1 MASITAK
8 KLEIEEKGCRVA
20 QTEKWLRELAWR
32 NWNLKEEKKELEKEL
47 KKLMEKRRRNR
58 RKLNHFYHR
67 LMTNYNI
74 HGMINYNIR
83 DSPRNAQRYW
93 RPHFQVPRTPPLGDG
108 SEDAF
113 AHVKE
118 YPELEGAQPG
128 DAVNYDTKYDD
139 PKGKCN
145 ATNLSVSG
153 GGGGGGGGG
162 KGDPAPKR
170 TGQAPPP
177 YSPLAM
183 TVKAPDIQVQP
194 PDIQEAGQ
202 EVGKSVKAKKA
213 ERKLR
218 RLQKKQQKA
227 QAAGGQYF
235 GRQIGDANSQIRRT
249 SSFCILCHLGASG

>member
-1 MASITAK
+1 M
-8 KLEIEEKGCRVA
+8 
-20 QTEKWLRELAWR
+20 
-32 NWNLKEEKKELEKEL
+32 
-47 KKLMEKRRRNR
+47 
-58 RKLNHFYHR
+58 
-67 LMTNYNI
+67 
-74 HGMINYNIR
+74 
-83 DSPRNAQRYW
+83 
-93 RPHFQVPRTPPLGDG
+93 
-108 SEDAF
+108 
-113 AHVKE
+113 
-118 YPELEGAQPG
+118 
-128 DAVNYDTKYDD
+128 
-139 PKGKCN
+139 
-145 ATNLSVSG
+145 SG

-177 YSPLAM
+177 YSPLAR
-183 TVKAPDIQVQP
+183 TVKAPDIQVQT

-249 SSFCILCHLGASG
+249 SSFCILCHLETSGWVQNTPMECGKDLPRVLRHMLFC

>member
-1 MASITAK
+1 MASIEAN
-8 KLEIEEKGCRVA
+8 KLE
-20 QTEKWLRELAWR
+20 
-32 NWNLKEEKKELEKEL
+32 
-47 KKLMEKRRRNR
+47 
-58 RKLNHFYHR
+58 
-67 LMTNYNI
+67 
-74 HGMINYNIR
+74 
-83 DSPRNAQRYW
+83 
-93 RPHFQVPRTPPLGDG
+93 TPQPDDG
-108 SEDAF
+108 SKDAS

-162 KGDPAPKR
+162 KGDPAPKQTR
-170 TGQAPPP
+170 EAPPP

-183 TVKAPDIQVQP
+183 TVKAPDIQVQT

-235 GRQIGDANSQIRRT
+235 GRQIGDAHSQIRRT
-249 SSFCILCHLGASG
+249 SSFCILCHLGASGWVQNTPMECGKDLPRVLRHMFFC

>member
-1 MASITAK
+1 MASIEAN
-8 KLEIEEKGCRVA
+8 KLE
-20 QTEKWLRELAWR
+20 
-32 NWNLKEEKKELEKEL
+32 
-47 KKLMEKRRRNR
+47 
-58 RKLNHFYHR
+58 
-67 LMTNYNI
+67 
-74 HGMINYNIR
+74 
-83 DSPRNAQRYW
+83 
-93 RPHFQVPRTPPLGDG
+93 TPQPDDG
-108 SEDAF
+108 SKDAS

-162 KGDPAPKR
+162 KGDPAPKQTR
-170 TGQAPPP
+170 EAPPP

-183 TVKAPDIQVQP
+183 TVKA

>member
-1 MASITAK
+1 MASIEAK
-8 KLEIEEKGCRVA
+8 KLE
-20 QTEKWLRELAWR
+20 
-32 NWNLKEEKKELEKEL
+32 
-47 KKLMEKRRRNR
+47 
-58 RKLNHFYHR
+58 
-67 LMTNYNI
+67 
-74 HGMINYNIR
+74 
-83 DSPRNAQRYW
+83 
-93 RPHFQVPRTPPLGDG
+93 TPQPDDG
-108 SEDAF
+108 SEDAS

-162 KGDPAPKR
+162 KGDPAPK
-170 TGQAPPP
+170 
-177 YSPLAM
+177 AM
-183 TVKAPDIQVQP
+183 TVKAPDIQVQT

-218 RLQKKQQKA
+218 QLQKKQQKA

-249 SSFCILCHLGASG
+249 SSFCILCHLETSGWVQNTPMECGKDLPRVLRHMFFC